1 MRNND
6 LLDDAW
12 EEASTPLATPKR
24 HPNSRHNP
32 LLDKEFGLETIDIFE
47 EFRETPK
54 KAIPKPKR
62 NGTPPKPIKRK
73 TRRKKRTVVPPEDAI
88 PMLKHWIKK
97 LETAREKVQKYKA
110 AVRRYRQQG
119 RL

>member
-1 MRNND
+1 MRKND

-12 EEASTPLATPKR
+12 EEATTPLATPKR

-32 LLDKEFGLETIDIFE
+32 LLDKEFGIESVDIFE

-54 KAIPKPKR
+54 KTI
-62 NGTPPKPIKRK
+62 PKPIKRK
-73 TRRKKRTVVPPEDAI
+73 RKKRTVVAPEDAI

-119 RL
+119 KL